1 MPSWWTMVW
10 FTVDRLVNFTLEEYY
25 NRKNKSELFR
35 EKLYGAVLKGYNREK
50 NQRLKNIS
58 EKTMNY
64 NEEQE
69 KKGSKCQ

>member
-1 MPSWWTMVW
+1 MVPI
-10 FTVDRLVNFTLEEYY
+10 TVVGQVNYTLEEYY

-69 KKGSKCQ
+69 KKGSKYQ